1 MRRPARHGLPAGRR
15 PRRRAAA
22 SRRSPACKA
31 RGTKRRARSFRE
43 HRCLATHSTG
53 KDHRAMP
60 ASDAE
65 PRCAGGA
72 ASEHGR
78 APSQSVERRSGDA
91 TRRRPWSGSAARR
104 RDDRAA
110 SGPRRDRPATI
121 PAMTIF
127 VHAQIHG
134 LAGRGAEL
142 REVLVEHATV
152 TAAMEGS
159 LGSVAYAPLGGEAG
173 EYVLDAWWRDESALR
188 AHYGSAA
195 YGRYVEI

>member
-1 MRRPARHGLPAGRR
+1 
-15 PRRRAAA
+15 
-22 SRRSPACKA
+22 
-31 RGTKRRARSFRE
+31 
-43 HRCLATHSTG
+43 
-53 KDHRAMP
+53 
-60 ASDAE
+60 
-65 PRCAGGA
+65 
-72 ASEHGR
+72 
-78 APSQSVERRSGDA
+78 
-91 TRRRPWSGSAARR
+91 
-104 RDDRAA
+104 
-110 SGPRRDRPATI
+110 
-121 PAMTIF
+121 MTIF

-195 YGRYVEI
+195 YGRYVEIVGELLARPSDVQIHYVERTVRPTPDASLDPARQG